1 MRQKLNLT
9 LPEETIAK
17 MKIQAIPEKGA
28 ISEIVEELC
37 RQDLD
42 RQKRAQGKAI
52 SKSNG
57 PDGCGDSYQALTTIT
72 RWRQA
77 KMAKRSLSQSKK
89 FSQSEVK
96 KHPLTLGQHIEAVL
110 NHPDTS
116 KNVYNALAET
126 VTDLCHN
133 PVATDSAE
141 IIQALIYKNR
151 ELPPEVQE
159 G

>member
-1 MRQKLNLT
+1 MI
-9 LPEETIAK
+9 EE
-17 MKIQAIPEKGA
+17 MKIQAVPEKRA
-28 ISEIVEELC
+28 VSEIVEELC

-42 RQKRAQGKAI
+42 RQKNAEGKAKA
-52 SKSNG
+52 KSNR

-72 RWRQA
+72 HWKQA

-110 NHPDTS
+110 NYPDTP
-116 KNVYNALAET
+116 KNVDSALAET
-126 VTDLCHN
+126 VTDRYHY
-133 PVATDSAE
+133 PAATDSVE
-141 IIQALIYKNR
+141 IIQALIYKHR